1 MSPMVKGR
9 LGDRLIAKGHLAQSQ
24 LELALSEQRRAHR
37 PLGEILLSLS
47 FVKEENITEL
57 VAEDLGIE
65 FLRAGEFQPDEMLTA
80 ALDAAFVRETLA
92 FPFALQEG
100 TLQVAFVNPGD
111 PERVAG
117 VRARFPYPLEMFII
131 TESDLQ
137 SLARDYLSHE
147 DGQVKE
153 LFDGLA
159 LKADEQAS
167 EEFPVERV
175 MNAVLSDGVHQGA
188 TDIHIEP
195 DERVTRIRY
204 RIDGILTQGENL
216 PAEATA
222 AVVSRVKIL
231 ARLDI
236 SERRRPQDGR
246 IRLNIDDRQVDMR
259 VSIMP
264 CTHGENIVIRI
275 LDRQAGGLRL
285 PQLGIPSTIQRDL
298 ARVLERSH
306 GLFLVTG
313 PTGSGKT
320 TTLYAMLGLIDA
332 VRRNVATIEDPVEY
346 QMPLLRQSQ
355 VDTSIDYTFNEGL
368 RSLLRQDPD
377 VILVGEIRDQETADM
392 AVKASMTGHL
402 VFATLHANSSVG
414 AIPRL
419 IDIGVDSFL
428 IEDTLIGVLAQ
439 RLVRK
444 ICTYC
449 KEPVRLTEHDVEW
462 LDGKPGKPMVGAG
475 CERCGQSGYSGRA
488 CLAELFLPD
497 DNVAACIHAGADAGQ
512 LRAKAVDSGFRP
524 MMEDGKDKV
533 RLGITTRAE
542 VERVNRSHR
551 LTKEE
556 REVV

>member
-1 MSPMVKGR
+1 MVKGR
-9 LGDRLIAKGHLAQSQ
+9 LGDRLLEKGQ
-24 LELALSEQRRAHR
+24 LTAEQLDLALGEQRRAHR

-47 FVKEENITEL
+47 FVKEEDITSL
-57 VAEDLGIE
+57 IAEDLGIE
-65 FLRAGEFQPDEMLTA
+65 FLRVGDFEPDPMLTA
-80 ALDAAFVRETLA
+80 ALDAAFVRETLS
-92 FPFALQEG
+92 FPFALVDG
-100 TLQVAFVNPGD
+100 TLRVALVEPGD
-111 PERVAG
+111 PEKVAG
-117 VRARFPYPLEMFII
+117 VRSRFPYPLEVSII

-137 SLARDYLSHE
+137 KLMRDYLPKE
-147 DGQVKE
+147 DGQVKQ

-159 LKADEQAS
+159 ASDEKTG
-167 EEFPVERV
+167 EDDFPVERV
-175 MNAVLSDGVHQGA
+175 ANAVLLDGVHRGA

-195 DERVTRIRY
+195 DERVTRVRY
-204 RIDGILTQGENL
+204 RVDGILTQGENL

-222 AVVSRVKIL
+222 AIVSRVKIL
-231 ARLDI
+231 AGLDI

-246 IRLNIDDRQVDMR
+246 IRMGVDDRQIDMR

-264 CTHGENIVIRI
+264 CTFGENVVIRI
-275 LDRQAGGLRL
+275 LDRAAGGVRL
-285 PQLGIPSTIQRDL
+285 EQLGIPTTIQKHL
-298 ARVLERSH
+298 GMILERSH

-320 TTLYAMLGLIDA
+320 TTLYSMLAMIDA

-346 QMPLLRQSQ
+346 QVPLLRQSQ
-355 VDTSIDYTFNEGL
+355 VDTSIDFSFNEGL

-402 VFATLHANSSVG
+402 VFATLHTNSSIG

-419 IDIGVDSFL
+419 IDIGVDAFL
-428 IEDTLIGVLAQ
+428 IEDSLIGVLAQ

-444 ICTYC
+444 VCNYC
-449 KEPVRLTEHDVEW
+449 KKPAELSERDLAW
-462 LDGKPGKPMVGAG
+462 LDGNPGQPMIGEG
-475 CERCGQSGYSGRA
+475 CDRCGGSGYSGRA

-497 DNVAACIHAGADAGQ
+497 ETLAAAIHDGADASQ
-512 LRAKAVDSGFRP
+512 LKETAIASGFLP
-524 MMEDGKDKV
+524 MEHDGKEKV

-551 LTKEE
+551 LSKEE
-556 REVV
+556 REDV